1 MRIETL
7 LRHIREAF
15 KSLLRNNWMTF
26 AAVSAASVTLLI
38 FGFFLVFAFNINYM
52 ASELD
57 REVSIRVF
65 LNASISSDEVDDVKN
80 QIAKNSKVKSVKFI
94 SKQEGLESMKGWFG
108 EDEKFLDGLEKDN
121 PIPDMF
127 EVMAKDPRQS
137 ESLSEE
143 LKRDFP
149 NQVDNA
155 DFGGGVSRS
164 ILDMSSLV
172 RNVVFIF
179 GLALAVLAAFLI
191 SNTIKLTIFAR
202 RREIEIMRLVGASN
216 WFIRWPFFIEG
227 ALIGLMGSILPVS
240 VVLAGY
246 SAVIQ
251 ILDADKAYSFFK
263 LLGMWP
269 LSLWVGGLTAV
280 LGVLIGIWGSF
291 ISIRRFLRT

>member
-1 MRIETL
+1 MRIDTL
-7 LRHIREAF
+7 LRHTREAF
-15 KSLLRNNWMTF
+15 KSLIRNNWMTF

-38 FGFFLVFAFNINYM
+38 FGLFLVFAFNINYM

-65 LNASISSDEVDDVKN
+65 LNASISSDEIDQVKSS
-80 QIAKNSKVKSVKFI
+80 IEKKPKVESVKFI

-108 EDEKFLDGLEKDN
+108 EDEKFLEGLEKDN
-121 PIPDMF
+121 PIPDML

-143 LKRDFP
+143 LKRDYP

-164 ILDMSSLV
+164 ILDMSSLI

-179 GLALAVLAAFLI
+179 GLGLAVLAAFLI

-227 ALIGLMGSILPVS
+227 TLIGLLGSVVPVA

-246 SAVIQ
+246 NAVVR

-269 LSLWVGGLTAV
+269 LSLWVAGLTAL
-280 LGVLIGIWGSF
+280 LGVMIGIWGSL

>member
-65 LNASISSDEVDDVKN
+65 LNTSISSDEVDDVKN

>member
-65 LNASISSDEVDDVKN
+65 LNTSISSDEVDDVKN

-227 ALIGLMGSILPVS
+227 ALIGLMGSIVPVS
-240 VVLAGY
+240 VVLVGY